1 MVFRVQN
8 TVRYWYGSDITHA
21 VSVWNNSSYKG
32 TSTAFLF
39 DDDGNTNAA
48 TDYPD
53 LNNVVGIKNMP
64 SHIAAQAH
72 TYFYGNGEIYECD
85 MNINSI
91 SVLNIQP
98 HSSAGANDLCVRNA
112 LCHEFGHALGL
123 SHMDKNS
130 VGSWVEYIA
139 DTMFYDIEYGEH
151 KKEDLECD
159 DKWGIWYTYD
169 SGSVSLPTAPS
180 VHDLLHPIF
189 DRELPLT
196 EKGGIPTVTELIG
209 NYPNPFNPETWIA
222 YTLAEGQAIRVLELG
237 RKPAGVYVEKESAAY
252 WDGKTDTGEQVSS
265 GMYFYSLITDSSI
278 YTKRM
283 VIVK

>member
-1 MVFRVQN
+1 MNGKKLWALTVVVWSCVLLATNVHGQCLTHSPTEYGKNLLADMIKNPPHRWYGTTMVFRVQN

-39 DDDGNTNAA
+39 DDDGDTNAA

-98 HSSAGANDLCVRNA
+98 HSLAGANDLCVRNA

-130 VGSWVEYIA
+130 VGS
-139 DTMFYDIEYGEH
+139 
-151 KKEDLECD
+151 
-159 DKWGIWYTYD
+159 
-169 SGSVSLPTAPS
+169 
-180 VHDLLHPIF
+180 
-189 DRELPLT
+189 
-196 EKGGIPTVTELIG
+196 
-209 NYPNPFNPETWIA
+209 
-222 YTLAEGQAIRVLELG
+222 
-237 RKPAGVYVEKESAAY
+237 
-252 WDGKTDTGEQVSS
+252 
-265 GMYFYSLITDSSI
+265 
-278 YTKRM
+278 
-283 VIVK
+283 